1 MPTTFPSPLDGRG
14 GVPAAAAVCGG
25 RAGGRHF
32 GVGVEQP
39 SGESAPRSLA
49 ELNTSTVMAA
59 ALPRTLGELQL
70 YRILQKANLLSYFDA
85 FIQQG
90 GDDVQ
95 QLCEAGEEEFL
106 EIMALVGMA
115 SKPLHVRR
123 LQKALRD
130 WVTNP
135 GLFNQPLTSL
145 PVSSIPIYKLPEGSP
160 TWLGISCNSYERNSN
175 AREPHVKVPKCAAI
189 TCVQSLG
196 QGKSDMG
203 SLALQGVGESR
214 LWQGH
219 HATESEHSLSP
230 ADLGSPASPRETS
243 EALDAAAALS
253 VAECVERMASTLP
266 KSDLNEV
273 KELLK
278 TNKKLAKMIGHIFEM
293 SDDDPHKEE
302 EIRKYSA
309 IYGRFDSK
317 RKDGKHLTLHELTV
331 NEAAAQ
337 LCVKDNGL
345 LTRRDELFALARQIS
360 REVTYKYTYR
370 TTKSKCGERD
380 ELSPKRIKVEDG
392 FPDFQDSVQT
402 LFQQA
407 KAKSEELA
415 ALSSQQPDKVMA
427 KQMEFLCTQAGYERL
442 QHAERRLSTG
452 LYRQSSEE
460 HSPNGLT
467 SDNSDGQGEKPLNLR
482 MPNIQNRQPHH
493 FVVDGELN
501 RLYSSEAKSHSSES
515 LGILKDYPHSAFT
528 LEKKVI
534 KTEPEDSR

>member
-1 MPTTFPSPLDGRG
+1 
-14 GVPAAAAVCGG
+14 
-25 RAGGRHF
+25 
-32 GVGVEQP
+32 
-39 SGESAPRSLA
+39 
-49 ELNTSTVMAA
+49 MAA

-135 GLFNQPLTSL
+135 GLFNQPLTTL
-145 PVSSIPIYKLPEGSP
+145 PVSSIPVYKMPEGSP
-160 TWLGISCNSYERNSN
+160 TWLGISCSSYERNSN
-175 AREPHVKVPKCAAI
+175 VREPHLKIPKCAAT

-196 QGKSDMG
+196 QGKSDVVG
-203 SLALQGVGESR
+203 SLALQGVGDSR
-214 LWQGH
+214 FWQGH

-230 ADLGSPASPRETS
+230 ADLGSPASPKESS

-253 VAECVERMASTLP
+253 VAECVERMAPTLP

-278 TNKKLAKMIGHIFEM
+278 SNKKLAKMIGHIFEM

-337 LCVKDNGL
+337 LCVKDKAL

-370 TTKSKCGERD
+370 TTKSKCGEKD

-392 FPDFQDSVQT
+392 FEFHDSVEV
-402 LFQQA
+402 FIQQA
-407 KAKSEELA
+407 KAKEELA
-415 ALSSQQPDKVMA
+415 ALSSQQPDKVTA
-427 KQMEFLCTQAGYERL
+427 RQMEFLCTQVGYERL
-442 QHAERRLSTG
+442 QHAERRLSAG

-467 SDNSDGQGEKPLNLR
+467 SDNSDGQGERPLNLR
-482 MPNIQNRQPHH
+482 MPAAQNRPPHH
-493 FVVDGELN
+493 FVMDGELT
-501 RLYSSEAKSHSSES
+501 RLYSSEATSHSSES

-528 LEKKVI
+528 VEKKVI
-534 KTEPEDSR
+534 KAEPEDSR

>member
-1 MPTTFPSPLDGRG
+1 
-14 GVPAAAAVCGG
+14 
-25 RAGGRHF
+25 
-32 GVGVEQP
+32 
-39 SGESAPRSLA
+39 
-49 ELNTSTVMAA
+49 MAT

-160 TWLGISCNSYERNSN
+160 TWLGISCNSYERNSS
-175 AREPHVKVPKCAAI
+175 AREPHLKIPKCAAT

-196 QGKSDMG
+196 QGKSEVG
-203 SLALQGVGESR
+203 SLALQSVSESR

-230 ADLGSPASPRETS
+230 ADLGSPASPKESS

-278 TNKKLAKMIGHIFEM
+278 NNKKLAKMIGHIFEM
-293 SDDDPHKEE
+293 SDEDPHKEE

-337 LCVKDNGL
+337 LCVKDNAL
-345 LTRRDELFALARQIS
+345 LTRRDELFALARQVS

-370 TTKSKCGERD
+370 ATRLKCGERD
-380 ELSPKRIKVEDG
+380 ELSPKRIKVE
-392 FPDFQDSVQT
+392 
-402 LFQQA
+402 QA
-407 KAKSEELA
+407 EKG
-415 ALSSQQPDKVMA
+415 MA
-427 KQMEFLCTQAGYERL
+427 KQMELLCAQASYERL
-442 QHAERRLSTG
+442 QQERRLTAG
-452 LYRQSSEE
+452 LYRQSSGE
-460 HSPNGLT
+460 HSPDGLP
-467 SDNSDGQGEKPLNLR
+467 SDGSDGQGERPLNLR
-482 MPNIQNRQPHH
+482 MPNVQSRQPHH
-493 FVVDGELN
+493 FVADGELN
-501 RLYSSEAKSHSSES
+501 RLYSSEAKSHSSET

>member
-1 MPTTFPSPLDGRG
+1 
-14 GVPAAAAVCGG
+14 
-25 RAGGRHF
+25 
-32 GVGVEQP
+32 
-39 SGESAPRSLA
+39 
-49 ELNTSTVMAA
+49 MAT

-160 TWLGISCNSYERNSN
+160 TWLGISCNSYERNSS
-175 AREPHVKVPKCAAI
+175 AREPHLKIPKCAAT

-196 QGKSDMG
+196 QGKSEVG
-203 SLALQGVGESR
+203 SLALQSVSESR

-230 ADLGSPASPRETS
+230 ADLGSPASPKESS

-278 TNKKLAKMIGHIFEM
+278 NNKKLAKMIGHIFEM
-293 SDDDPHKEE
+293 SDEDPHKEE

-337 LCVKDNGL
+337 LCVKDNAL
-345 LTRRDELFALARQIS
+345 LTRRDELFALARQVS

-370 TTKSKCGERD
+370 TTRLKCGERD

-392 FPDFQDSVQT
+392 FPDFQEPVQT

-407 KAKSEELA
+407 RAKSEELA
-415 ALSSQQPDKVMA
+415 ALSSQQTEKGMA
-427 KQMEFLCTQAGYERL
+427 KQMELLCAQASYERL
-442 QHAERRLSTG
+442 QQERRLTAG
-452 LYRQSSEE
+452 LYRQSSGE
-460 HSPNGLT
+460 HSPDGLP
-467 SDNSDGQGEKPLNLR
+467 SDGSDGQGERPLNLR
-482 MPNIQNRQPHH
+482 MPNVQNRQPHH
-493 FVVDGELN
+493 FVADGELS
-501 RLYSSEAKSHSSES
+501 RLYSSEAKSHSSEN

>member
-1 MPTTFPSPLDGRG
+1 
-14 GVPAAAAVCGG
+14 
-25 RAGGRHF
+25 
-32 GVGVEQP
+32 
-39 SGESAPRSLA
+39 
-49 ELNTSTVMAA
+49 MAA

-135 GLFNQPLTSL
+135 GLFNQPLTTV

-160 TWLGISCNSYERNSN
+160 TWLGISCSSYERNSGV
-175 AREPHVKVPKCAAI
+175 REPHLKIPKCAAT

-196 QGKSDMG
+196 QGKSDVVG
-203 SLALQGVGESR
+203 SLALQGVGDSR

-230 ADLGSPASPRETS
+230 ADLGSPASPKETS

-253 VAECVERMASTLP
+253 VAECVERMAPTLP

-273 KELLK
+273 RELLK
-278 TNKKLAKMIGHIFEM
+278 SNKKLAKMIGHIFEM

-337 LCVKDNGL
+337 LCVKDNAL

-370 TTKSKCGERD
+370 TTKSKCGEKD
-380 ELSPKRIKVEDG
+380 ELSPKRIKMEDG
-392 FPDFQDSVQT
+392 FEFHDPVEVFI
-402 LFQQA
+402 QQA
-407 KAKSEELA
+407 KAKEELA
-415 ALSSQQPDKVMA
+415 ALSSQPEKVMA
-427 KQMEFLCTQAGYERL
+427 RQMELLCTQVGYERL
-442 QHAERRLSTG
+442 QHAERRLSAG

-460 HSPNGLT
+460 HSPNGVT
-467 SDNSDGQGEKPLNLR
+467 SDNSDGQGERPLNLR
-482 MPNIQNRQPHH
+482 MPAIQNRQPHH
-493 FVVDGELN
+493 FVVDGELA

-528 LEKKVI
+528 VEKKVI
-534 KTEPEDSR
+534 KAEPEDSR

>member
-1 MPTTFPSPLDGRG
+1 MMSLSFLPSFCRLSP
-14 GVPAAAAVCGG
+14 
-25 RAGGRHF
+25 
-32 GVGVEQP
+32 
-39 SGESAPRSLA
+39 
-49 ELNTSTVMAA
+49 STVMAT

-160 TWLGISCNSYERNSN
+160 TWLGISCNSYERSSS
-175 AREPHVKVPKCAAI
+175 AREPHLKVPKCAAT

-196 QGKSDMG
+196 QGKSEVG
-203 SLALQGVGESR
+203 SLALQSVSESR

-219 HATESEHSLSP
+219 HTTESEHSLSP
-230 ADLGSPASPRETS
+230 ADLGSPASPKESS

-253 VAECVERMASTLP
+253 VAECVERMAPTLP

-278 TNKKLAKMIGHIFEM
+278 NNKKLAKMIGHIFEM
-293 SDDDPHKEE
+293 SDEDPHKEE

-337 LCVKDNGL
+337 LCVKDNAL
-345 LTRRDELFALARQIS
+345 LTRRDELFALARQVS

-370 TTKSKCGERD
+370 TTRLKCGERD
-380 ELSPKRIKVEDG
+380 ELSPKRIKMEDG
-392 FPDFQDSVQT
+392 FPDFQESVPT

-407 KAKSEELA
+407 RAKSEELA
-415 ALSSQQPDKVMA
+415 GLSSQAEKGMA
-427 KQMEFLCTQAGYERL
+427 KQMELLCAQAGYERL
-442 QHAERRLSTG
+442 QQERRLTAG
-452 LYRQSSEE
+452 LYRQSSGEQ
-460 HSPNGLT
+460 SPDGGLP
-467 SDNSDGQGEKPLNLR
+467 SDGSDGQGERPLNLR
-482 MPNIQNRQPHH
+482 IPSVQNRQPHH
-493 FVVDGELN
+493 FVVDGELS
-501 RLYSSEAKSHSSES
+501 RLYSNEVKSHSSES

>member
-1 MPTTFPSPLDGRG
+1 MGAGASRPPLPPEGEPGAASSELGLSSP
-14 GVPAAAAVCGG
+14 PG
-25 RAGGRHF
+25 RARQDCCSCG
-32 GVGVEQP
+32 P
-39 SGESAPRSLA
+39 S
-49 ELNTSTVMAA
+49 
-59 ALPRTLGELQL
+59 
-70 YRILQKANLLSYFDA
+70 
-85 FIQQG
+85 

-160 TWLGISCNSYERNSN
+160 TWLGISCNSYERNSSV
-175 AREPHVKVPKCAAI
+175 REPHLKIPKCAAT

-196 QGKSDMG
+196 QGKSDVMG
-203 SLALQGVGESR
+203 SLALQSVGESR

-230 ADLGSPASPRETS
+230 ADLGSPASPKESS

-253 VAECVERMASTLP
+253 VAECVERMAPTLP

-337 LCVKDNGL
+337 LCVKDNAL

-392 FPDFQDSVQT
+392 FPDFQDSMQT

-407 KAKSEELA
+407 RTKNEELT
-415 ALSSQQPDKVMA
+415 ALSSQQPEKVMA
-427 KQMEFLCTQAGYERL
+427 KQMELLCAQAGYERL
-442 QHAERRLSTG
+442 QHPERRLSTG

-460 HSPNGLT
+460 HSPNGLP
-467 SDNSDGQGEKPLNLR
+467 SDNSDGQ
-482 MPNIQNRQPHH
+482 
-493 FVVDGELN
+493 
-501 RLYSSEAKSHSSES
+501 ES

>member
-1 MPTTFPSPLDGRG
+1 
-14 GVPAAAAVCGG
+14 
-25 RAGGRHF
+25 
-32 GVGVEQP
+32 
-39 SGESAPRSLA
+39 
-49 ELNTSTVMAA
+49 MAT

-160 TWLGISCNSYERNSN
+160 TWLGISCNSYERNSGV
-175 AREPHVKVPKCAAI
+175 REPHLKIPKCAAT

-196 QGKSDMG
+196 QSKSEVG
-203 SLALQGVGESR
+203 GLALQSVSESR

-230 ADLGSPASPRETS
+230 ADLGSPASPKESS

-253 VAECVERMASTLP
+253 VAECVERMAATLP

-278 TNKKLAKMIGHIFEM
+278 NNKKLAKMIGHIFEM

-337 LCVKDNGL
+337 LCVKDNAL
-345 LTRRDELFALARQIS
+345 LTRRDELFALARQVS

-370 TTKSKCGERD
+370 TTRLKCGERD
-380 ELSPKRIKVEDG
+380 ELSPKRIKVE
-392 FPDFQDSVQT
+392 
-402 LFQQA
+402 QA
-407 KAKSEELA
+407 EKG
-415 ALSSQQPDKVMA
+415 MA
-427 KQMEFLCTQAGYERL
+427 KQMELLCAQASYERL
-442 QHAERRLSTG
+442 QQERRLTAG
-452 LYRQSSEE
+452 LYRQSSGE
-460 HSPNGLT
+460 HSPDGLP
-467 SDNSDGQGEKPLNLR
+467 SDGSDGQGERPLNLR
-482 MPNIQNRQPHH
+482 MPDVQNRQPHH
-493 FVVDGELN
+493 FVVDGELS